1 MLRSRSILSVI
12 ALSVLISAVP
22 SAAMNPNGAPAI
34 SAPAIDS
41 TLLTRF
47 QKLPSLRTAA
57 FAFML
62 ASAYSLYSRPSVEE
76 KDWTSRFDL
85 GKVTDLGSLFSSDYW
100 KNLWYLYEDEW
111 VGQCYKSK
119 AIKLG
124 TDDEHRLQ
132 VHKGDCYPHGVCGN
146 IDARVKLFSKGMEG
160 LSNVL
165 LTYFLL
171 AQYGVY
177 GPIQLKLN
185 TAAKDM
191 KAANDTVPTVVATP

>member
-1 MLRSRSILSVI
+1 MLRSKSLLSII

-22 SAAMNPNGAPAI
+22 SAAMSTRAEVITAPTV
-34 SAPAIDS
+34 DS
-41 TLLTRF
+41 TLLAKF

-57 FAFML
+57 FAFL
-62 ASAYSLYSRPSVEE
+62 FASAYSLYSRPPVNEQTWE
-76 KDWTSRFDL
+76 SRFELNKLADVSGIL
-85 GKVTDLGSLFSSDYW
+85 GTDYW

-111 VGQCYKSK
+111 VGQCFKSK
-119 AIKLG
+119 AIKLDNDG
-124 TDDEHRLQ
+124 EHRLQ
-132 VHKGDCYPHGVCGN
+132 IHKDDCHPHGVCGHLDTR
-146 IDARVKLFSKGMEG
+146 IKLLSKGMEG

-185 TAAKDM
+185 TAAKDITSSG
-191 KAANDTVPTVVATP
+191 APRVEPVTP